1 MDANQESPYRIEP
14 TQLVDVSGELL
25 DLLAQLPAAAGR
37 LGARLHPATA
47 ASLAALV
54 RVINCYYS
62 NLIEGHN
69 TRPKDIERALVDD
82 FDADGQRRSLQL
94 EALAHIRIQAR
105 IDSDA
110 ADGALGDPAHIDFIQ
125 KLHLDFYK
133 DAPESMILI
142 KGSGRNFMMVPGE
155 MRNKPEQDVTVG
167 RHIPPSSVMVT
178 RFMQRFAECYSLNNL
193 RPAQRVL
200 ALPAAHHRFNF
211 IHPFLDGNGRVSRL
225 MSHAMAYHAGI
236 GSHGLWSIS
245 RGLARGLKDRSEYK
259 FMMDHADTPRQGDL
273 DGRGNLS
280 TQALVDY
287 STWFLKVCLDQILFM
302 ESLFDIDTLS
312 GRLRRYV
319 NLKNFRPEAT
329 KLLTEVL
336 HRGEIARGDASIIT
350 GLKERTARDLLGSL
364 LRDGILGTESEKGAV
379 GLRFPVD
386 TREILFPRLFGES
399 E

>member
-1 MDANQESPYRIEP
+1 MDAALESPYRMEP
-14 TQLVDVSGELL
+14 TLLVDAGGELL

-37 LGARLHPATA
+37 LGSRLHPATA

-82 FDADGQRRSLQL
+82 FDADEQRRGLQL
-94 EALAHIRIQAR
+94 EARAHIRIQAR
-105 IDSDA
+105 IDSESA
-110 ADGALGDPAHIDFIQ
+110 AGTLGDPAQTDFI
-125 KLHLDFYK
+125 KRLHLDFYK
-133 DAPESMILI
+133 DAPESMLLI
-142 KGSGRNFMMVPGE
+142 KGAGRSFMMVPGE
-155 MRNKPEQDVTVG
+155 MRNNHEHDVTVG

-178 RFMQRFAECYSLNNL
+178 RFMQRFAECYALATL
-193 RPAQRVL
+193 RSAQRVL

-211 IHPFLDGNGRVSRL
+211 IHPFPDGNGRVSRL

-236 GSHGLWSIS
+236 GAHGLWSIS

-259 FMMDHADTPRQGDL
+259 FMMDHADTPRQGDH

-287 STWFLKVCLDQILFM
+287 STWFLKVCLDQVIFM

-312 GRLRRYV
+312 ERLKRYV
-319 NLKNFRPEAT
+319 TLKNFRTEAG

-336 HRGEIARGDASIIT
+336 HRGEIARGDTPTIT

-364 LRDGILGTESEKGAV
+364 LRDGILGSESEKGAV

-386 TREILFPRLFGES
+386 ARDVLFPRLFGDS